1 MSIGKLG
8 ETSSLIKEFN
18 PQFGT
23 NCKDNGK
30 KNRYWTDRCSGQMDK
45 ALDLSQAIDTG
56 VTKMV
61 EKNENSILKYAI
73 YLISRFKGW
82 QFVKC
87 TTLNLKSLK
96 QDRCYEF
103 EKT

>member
-8 ETSSLIKEFN
+8 KTSSLVKEFN
-18 PQFGT
+18 PEFGT

-30 KNRYWTDRCSGQMDK
+30 KNRYKTDRCSSQMDR
-45 ALDLSQAIDTG
+45 ALDLSPDWQLCNKNGI
-56 VTKMV
+56 
-61 EKNENSILKYAI
+61 EKWKIILKYAV